1 MGRETR
7 FSVVCRFF
15 VMMPPVIPPVFLVG
29 PMGAGKSTV
38 GRRLAQVLQ
47 RDFVDSDQ
55 EIEQRAGASIPLIFE
70 LESEAGFRAR
80 EKAVIAELTQRQN
93 IVLATGGGAVLNPDN
108 RRCLAGRG
116 IVFYLCASVDEQFR
130 RTQLDDNR
138 PLLQTADPRSRL
150 AQLFEQRDPLYREV
164 ADHIVSTEDRSL
176 KQILREM
183 LRCLECDQP

>member
-15 VMMPPVIPPVFLVG
+15 VMMLPVIPPVFLVG

-130 RTQLDDNR
+130 RTQLDGNR

>member
-1 MGRETR
+1 
-7 FSVVCRFF
+7 
-15 VMMPPVIPPVFLVG
+15 MPPVIPPVFLVG

-130 RTQLDDNR
+130 RTQLDGNR